1 MPSRGPVAT
10 AVPGHAL
17 VEHLPGGEAA
27 AAGGAVGDAVPA
39 GAVHV
44 PRGSACE
51 RLVAD
56 VAVLGLQ
63 PAEHRATGPA
73 SPCHVWSSV
82 STF

>member
-1 MPSRGPVAT
+1 MPSRGPVTT

-44 PRGSACE
+44 PCGGARE

-56 VAVLGLQ
+56 GAVLGPQ
-63 PAEHRATGPA
+63 PAEHRAAGPA
-73 SPCHVWSSV
+73 GPCHV
-82 STF
+82 

>member
-1 MPSRGPVAT
+1 MPSCGPVAA

-17 VEHLPGGEAA
+17 VEHLDGGEAA
-27 AAGGAVGDAVPA
+27 ALPGAVGDAVPA

-44 PRGSACE
+44 PGGGACE

-56 VAVLGLQ
+56 GAVLGPQ
-63 PAEHRATGPA
+63 PAEHRATGSA
-73 SPCHVWSSV
+73 SPCHGWSSV